1 MSDSG
6 LIADWPCPLAT
17 PPTTSD
23 SLADTFF
30 EFAQPMSPSAPRP
43 KYCEDGNELYRGTRS
58 GVGRLQI
65 GSAMG
70 HHSST
75 DWGAGVRRS
84 WAHPDDFEAVE
95 RRNGQE
101 QISCGASDTRQ
112 RAAGE
117 NARRG
122 RCGRA
127 SVRYAC
133 CSSPQ
138 LGPEEH
144 RSYSA
149 SQSFRL
155 VAIME
160 HVTNVLSTVIN
171 YWATVGC

>member
-1 MSDSG
+1 
-6 LIADWPCPLAT
+6 
-17 PPTTSD
+17 
-23 SLADTFF
+23 
-30 EFAQPMSPSAPRP
+30 
-43 KYCEDGNELYRGTRS
+43 
-58 GVGRLQI
+58 
-65 GSAMG
+65 MG

-75 DWGAGVRRS
+75 DSGRAGVRRS

-101 QISCGASDTRQ
+101 QITAAAQTNTRQ
-112 RAAGE
+112 GETAMVRTREGAAAAGP
-117 NARRG
+117 
-122 RCGRA
+122 

-144 RSYSA
+144 GSYSA
-149 SQSFRL
+149 SQSFGL

-171 YWATVGC
+171 YWVLTVGC